1 MAPERPPAR
10 RRPDILSLLG
20 APIGLG
26 LILAGQAIEGG
37 SVRTL
42 LQLPAALVVIGGT
55 LGAVLLSF
63 GTADVRAAFRS
74 LRTAYIDALEPAQM
88 VIARVLAYSTRARR
102 TGVLS
107 LEPDLDSEPD
117 PFLRRALSM
126 AVDGATQAEIRH
138 TLEVEM
144 DARAEEEEIPSRV
157 FEAAGG
163 YAPTIGILGAVIG
176 LIHVM
181 ENLADPSKLGSGIAV
196 AFVAT
201 IYGVGSANLLFLPIA
216 SRLRQRAEAAARRR
230 ELLIDA
236 ALAIQEGVNP
246 RLIEQ
251 RLSGFMLRRAT
262 PGPGG
267 PRPAL
272 RQRTS

>member
-262 PGPGG
+262 QGPGG

>member
-1 MAPERPPAR
+1 MAPDRRPVR

-20 APIGLG
+20 GPIGFG

-42 LQLPAALVVIGGT
+42 LQLPAALVVFGGT

-74 LRTAYIDALEPAQM
+74 LRTAYIEALEPAQM

-107 LEPDLDSEPD
+107 LEGDLESEPD

-144 DARAEEEEIPSRV
+144 EARAEEEEVPSRV

-216 SRLRQRAEAAARRR
+216 SRLRQRADAAARRR

-251 RLSGFMLRRAT
+251 RLSGFMLRRAAL
-262 PGPGG
+262 GPGG

>member
-1 MAPERPPAR
+1 MASNRPPAR
-10 RRPDILSLLG
+10 RRPDLVSLLG

-42 LQLPAALVVIGGT
+42 LQLPAALVVLGGT
-55 LGAVLLSF
+55 FGAVLLSF
-63 GTADVRAAFRS
+63 GAADVRAAFRS
-74 LRTAYIDALEPAQM
+74 LRTAYVDALEPVQM
-88 VIARVLAYSTRARR
+88 VMARVLAYSTRARR

-107 LEPDLDSEPD
+107 LEPDLESEPD

-144 DARAEEEEIPSRV
+144 DARAEEEEVPSRV

-230 ELLIDA
+230 EMLIDA
-236 ALAIQEGVNP
+236 ALAVQEGVNP

-251 RLSGFMLRRAT
+251 RLSGFML
-262 PGPGG
+262 
-267 PRPAL
+267 PRVRQSPSAARPTL
-272 RQRTS
+272 RQRMS

>member
-1 MAPERPPAR
+1 
-10 RRPDILSLLG
+10 
-20 APIGLG
+20 
-26 LILAGQAIEGG
+26 
-37 SVRTL
+37 
-42 LQLPAALVVIGGT
+42 
-55 LGAVLLSF
+55 
-63 GTADVRAAFRS
+63 
-74 LRTAYIDALEPAQM
+74 M

-107 LEPDLDSEPD
+107 LEGDLDSEPD

-138 TLEVEM
+138 TLEIEM
-144 DARAEEEEIPSRV
+144 DARAEEDEIPSRV

-181 ENLADPSKLGSGIAV
+181 ENLADPSKLGSGIAI

-251 RLSGFMLRRAT
+251 RLSGFMLPRGRQAT
-262 PGPGG
+262 AVA
-267 PRPAL
+267 RPAL

>member
-1 MAPERPPAR
+1 M
-10 RRPDILSLLG
+10 LSLLG
-20 APIGLG
+20 APIAFG

-42 LQLPAALVVIGGT
+42 LQLPAAIVVLGGT
-55 LGAVLLSF
+55 FGAVLLSF

-74 LRTAYIDALEPAQM
+74 LRTAYVDTLEPAQM

-107 LEPDLDSEPD
+107 LESDLDSEPD

-126 AVDGATQAEIRH
+126 AVDGASQAEIRQ

-144 DARAEEEEIPSRV
+144 EARADEEEVPSRV

-181 ENLADPSKLGSGIAV
+181 ENIADPSKLGSGIAI

-216 SRLRQRAEAAARRR
+216 SRLRQRAEMAARRR
-230 ELLIDA
+230 EMLVDA
-236 ALAIQEGVNP
+236 AIAIQEGVNP

-251 RLSGFMLRRAT
+251 RLSGFTLPRVKQAS
-262 PGPGG
+262 PVA
-267 PRPAL
+267 RPAL

>member
-1 MAPERPPAR
+1 MAPSPPTAR
-10 RRPDILSLLG
+10 RRLDVLSLLG

-42 LQLPAALVVIGGT
+42 LQLPAALVVLGGT
-55 LGAVLLSF
+55 FGAVLLSF

-74 LRTAYIDALEPAQM
+74 LRTAYVDALEPAQM

-117 PFLRRALSM
+117 AFLRRALSL
-126 AVDGATQAEIRH
+126 AVDGATPTEIRNN
-138 TLEVEM
+138 LEVEM
-144 DARAEEEEIPSRV
+144 DARAEEEEVPSRV

-181 ENLADPSKLGSGIAV
+181 EHLADPSRLGSGIAV

-230 ELLIDA
+230 EMLIDA
-236 ALAIQEGVNP
+236 AIAIQEGVNP
-246 RLIEQ
+246 RVIEQ
-251 RLSGFMLRRAT
+251 RLSGFMLPRAKQA
-262 PGPGG
+262 PAVA
-267 PRPAL
+267 RPTL
-272 RQRTS
+272 KQRMS

>member
-1 MAPERPPAR
+1 MQPSRPPAR
-10 RRPDILSLLG
+10 RRPDFVSLLG

-26 LILAGQAIEGG
+26 LILAGQALEGG

-42 LQLPAALVVIGGT
+42 LQLPAALVVLGGT

-74 LRTAYIDALEPAQM
+74 LRTAYVDALEPAQM

-107 LEPDLDSEPD
+107 IEPDLDAEPD
-117 PFLRRALSM
+117 PFLRRALAM
-126 AVDGATQAEIRH
+126 AVDGATRAEIRQAM
-138 TLEVEM
+138 EVEM
-144 DARAEEEEIPSRV
+144 DARAEEEEVPSRV

-181 ENLADPSKLGSGIAV
+181 ENLTDPARLGSGIAV

-216 SRLRQRAEAAARRR
+216 SRLRQRADAAARRR
-230 ELLIDA
+230 EMLVDA

-246 RLIEQ
+246 RLIER
-251 RLSGFMLRRAT
+251 RLSGFML
-262 PGPGG
+262 
-267 PRPAL
+267 PRVRQAPAVARPTL
-272 RQRTS
+272 RKRTS